1 MMKYVWLVIDKADQK
16 VLAVYSEDDMA
27 KKLAPVIAKKFD
39 TETKVEKR
47 TINLELNLVGI
58 KL

>member
-1 MMKYVWLVIDKADQK
+1 MKYVWLVIDEVNQK

-27 KKLAPVIAKKFD
+27 KKLAPVIAKKFN
-39 TETKVEKR
+39 TETRVERR

-58 KL
+58 KS